1 MHKPPRKTK
10 IICTIG
16 PSTSSRDM
24 LMHMYKA
31 GMNVVRLN
39 MSHGDHDSHEK
50 VIKAVKSINQK
61 IKDAI
66 PILLDLQGPEIR
78 TGTLQNDL
86 QLKEGDV
93 ITVSVLPEDVER
105 SSFSINY
112 EDLINTVN
120 EGDQITVD
128 NGLINLEIL
137 QKSHGSMT
145 CRVIHGGMLKS
156 QRHVNLPGIRVNLP
170 SITEKDKKD
179 VLFGM
184 EQEVDFIA
192 PSFVREAGDV
202 LQLKELLGDK
212 GNKIKIVSKIE
223 DRQGVSNID
232 EIIDVSDA
240 IMVARGDLGVEI
252 NLEELPNVQRMI
264 VRKCAEKGKRVI
276 VATHLL
282 ESMIENPIP
291 TRAEVTDVANA
302 IYEEV
307 DAVML
312 SGETAVGKYP
322 IRCIEYI
329 DRIARASEKL
339 PGLNFSRGLIKKDD
353 KQHVAATAVTHAEA
367 INANGIVVITRRGI
381 MAQFLTNCRPFKTN
395 IYAFTNDPRTRRQ
408 LFLNRSVV
416 SHRIEFSQDPEK
428 TIQNAFTTL
437 KKREGFQ
444 PGDRV
449 VVISDIIAGSGI
461 DAIQIRS
468 IG

>member
-1 MHKPPRKTK
+1 MNNYLRKTK

-16 PSTSSRDM
+16 PSTSSYEM
-24 LMHMYKA
+24 LMSMYEA

-39 MSHGDHDSHEK
+39 MSHGSHDTHKK
-50 VIKAVKSINQK
+50 VIKSIKSINQK

-86 QLKEGDV
+86 QLKEGDI
-93 ITVSVLPEDVER
+93 ITVSVRPEDVEK
-105 SSFSINY
+105 SSFSIDY
-112 EDLINTVN
+112 EDLINTVK
-120 EGDQITVD
+120 EGEMITVD

-137 QKSHGSMT
+137 EKDQGTMQ

-179 VLFGM
+179 VFFGI

-192 PSFVREAGDV
+192 LSFVREAIDV
-202 LQLKELLGDK
+202 LQLKELLGNK
-212 GNKIKIVSKIE
+212 ANKIKIVSKIE
-223 DRQGVSNID
+223 DQQGINNIE

-252 NLEELPNVQRMI
+252 NLEELPNVQRTI
-264 VRKCAEKGKRVI
+264 VRKCHEKGKRVI

-282 ESMIENPIP
+282 ESMIEKPIP

-312 SGETAVGKYP
+312 SGETAIGKYP
-322 IRCIEYI
+322 IRCIEHI
-329 DRIARASEKL
+329 DKIAKTSEKF
-339 PGLNFSRGLIKKDD
+339 PGLNFSKNLIKNND
-353 KQHVAATAVTHAEA
+353 KQHIAATSVGHAEA
-367 INANGIVVITRRGI
+367 INAKGIVVITRRGI
-381 MAQFLTNCRPFKTN
+381 MAQFLTNCRPFKTY
-395 IYAFTNDPRTRRQ
+395 IYAFTNDNRTRRQ
-408 LFLNRSVV
+408 LFLNRGVV
-416 SHRIEFSQDPEK
+416 AHRIKFSKEPEK
-428 TIQNAFTTL
+428 TIQKAFETL

-444 PGDRV
+444 SGDRV

-461 DAIQIRS
+461 DAIQIRA
-468 IG
+468 IN